1 MTRAKI
7 APKTRA
13 SKASASKEKN
23 AKKPIAKKVELLK
36 KVISKAKPAA
46 KKASAHVEI
55 KEKLRGKDIATGE
68 ATKKQPVRP
77 KRNAITREGAKT
89 LDLCLILD
97 CTGSMS
103 SWIQRSKN
111 TLREIIDHVKNEN
124 KNLTVRVAFV
134 AYRDISDANRFD
146 VTDFT
151 EDIDLVKKKI
161 ESQ

>member
-13 SKASASKEKN
+13 SKAFAFKEKN
-23 AKKPIAKKVELLK
+23 AKKPIAKKVALPK
-36 KVISKAKPAA
+36 KVISKAKPGA
-46 KKASAHVEI
+46 KKANSHVVI
-55 KEKLRGKDIATGE
+55 KERLRGKDLATGE
-68 ATKKQPVRP
+68 ATKKQVRP